1 MQIPLRSPQTSSFV
15 FWIYSEILFYWRFK
29 ENWYS
34 FLLICLFFRKFCFFF
49 YLFQFEIR
57 FGVYLVGVSCI
68 ADGDKVCARKAKA
81 IGRRREIKSRCSRE
95 FSVISAAGLFAHLSP
110 TLRSRYNS
118 VGALLIAL
126 PCATPM
132 FPRRHVFLIGKTDP
146 LRISVWEIF
155 YSCVLLPFSHFQFNI
170 FRNVYSFSI
179 FYRCYILCNTSV
191 PYFVSDW
198 IPALLYLVVCIK
210 FSITTTMFIRI
221 SLNLQWI
228 STVSLKYTLHW
239 ILRHFYILCAFSTFI
254 VHYTFPCVLE
264 IFSRTTNTKQNKAQ
278 P

>member
-1 MQIPLRSPQTSSFV
+1 MSVEFIPRFYSIEDLKKIDAASFLFV
-15 FWIYSEILFYWRFK
+15 FFF
-29 ENWYS
+29 S
-34 FLLICLFFRKFCFFF
+34 FREFCFFF

-126 PCATPM
+126 PCATPV

-146 LRISVWEIF
+146 LRISVWEILC
-155 YSCVLLPFSHFQFNI
+155 SCVLLPFSHFQFNI
-170 FRNVYSFSI
+170 LRNVYSFSI
-179 FYRCYILCNTSV
+179 FLSLLHELQHVYSLLCIGLNTYV
-191 PYFVSDW
+191 TLFGRLHQIFNNNNNVH
-198 IPALLYLVVCIK
+198 
-210 FSITTTMFIRI
+210 
-221 SLNLQWI
+221 LQLI
-228 STVSLKYTLHW
+228 YNES
-239 ILRHFYILCAFSTFI
+239 
-254 VHYTFPCVLE
+254 
-264 IFSRTTNTKQNKAQ
+264 AQ
-278 P
+278 FL